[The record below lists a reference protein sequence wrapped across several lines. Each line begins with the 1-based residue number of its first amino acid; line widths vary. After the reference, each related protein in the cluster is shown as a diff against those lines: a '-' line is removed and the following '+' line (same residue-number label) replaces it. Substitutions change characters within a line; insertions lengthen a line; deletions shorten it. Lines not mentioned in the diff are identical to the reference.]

1 MTEVA
6 RTTYSPLAAPHSTR
20 PDAFARARYYQAAND
35 RYAYYD
41 RRDDI
46 RARDSAPTLEA
57 WSDGDG
63 FAVEDHRPRTA
74 FAAQLYA
81 QENPGARAHLEDFAG
96 VSASYVRAEQ
106 RPYAPRTGGAV
117 SIEL

>member
-46 RARDSAPTLEA
+46 RARDSAQMLQLFFQA
-57 WSDGDG
+57 GIAIRRHRDLR
-63 FAVEDHRPRTA
+63 HRPYPNSKRPPRADRHPVDDRT
-74 FAAQLYA
+74 
-81 QENPGARAHLEDFAG
+81 PVGLE
-96 VSASYVRAEQ
+96 RC
-106 RPYAPRTGGAV
+106 
-117 SIEL
+117 